1 MASLDESD
9 DARIITI
16 RGVGAPIDVP
26 VSYFPP
32 GSLWEVA
39 LSSDRDATE
48 LDFPTEIQ
56 GPDEVVKIEPWM
68 AEVVADFMEVME
80 GGVFPIFGVDNN
92 RMGTR
97 MNDLRTK
104 KLVPRP
110 VYGTKT
116 EYYVTPEQS
125 AVVDNLTIPQLL
137 AMKLL
142 ANYLG
147 MLDLDDLLSVK
158 LVTLRNG
165 MTHEER
171 LDFDKLSEQILP
183 D

>member
-116 EYYVTPEQS
+116 EYYDSTAPGYE
-125 AVVDNLTIPQLL
+125 APGELP
-137 AMKLL
+137 
-142 ANYLG
+142 
-147 MLDLDDLLSVK
+147 
-158 LVTLRNG
+158 RNVG
-165 MTHEER
+165 PGRFAIREACHAQKWHDTR
-171 LDFDKLSEQILP
+171 GAS
-183 D
+183 